1 MTEPLVT
8 EPATESIAEP
18 AQLEQVT
25 SLPYAT
31 LHKRLKTGDVLAF
44 GGADLPSDV
53 VKLATRSCFVHVAI
67 VFSTDFPADPQ
78 DLDQMYSQEDS
89 ILIMESHVDA
99 SLPSVGTGK
108 CTLGVQMQWLSQRL
122 TTYDGKLWWAP
133 LKTPLTAE
141 GIATMQTWLRKMEA
155 EQIPYDF
162 PQAIEVGVAAFT
174 RTQRDHLTDYSALFC
189 SELVTVA
196 LQLAGALDQKINA
209 SAQTPAD
216 VMQFS
221 CLQQP
226 IAIAIEALK

>member
-1 MTEPLVT
+1 M
-8 EPATESIAEP
+8 
-18 AQLEQVT
+18 
-25 SLPYAT
+25 
-31 LHKRLKTGDVLAF
+31 LAF
-44 GGADLPSDV
+44 GGTDLPSDM

-67 VFSTDFPADPQ
+67 VFSTDLPNASKK
-78 DLDQMYSQEDS
+78 LDEGASQADS

-122 TTYDGKLWWAP
+122 KTYDGKLWWAS

-155 EQIPYDF
+155 QQIPYDF
-162 PQAIEVGVAAFT
+162 TQAIEVGVAAFT

-189 SELVTVA
+189 SELVAVS
-196 LQLAGALDQKINA
+196 LQLAGALDSEINA

-216 VMQFS
+216 VMQFP
-221 CLQQP
+221 CLHPP
-226 IAIAIEALK
+226 IAISIEGQDIEIKER